1 MDFLEFRWDSRVTTG
16 QKLTLKNEICKVGS
30 REISEEA
37 VVII

>member
-1 MDFLEFRWDSRVTTG
+1 MEIV

>member
-1 MDFLEFRWDSRVTTG
+1 MGKV

-37 VVII
+37 VAII